1 MKQRNPMEKKKRGR
15 PMIEIDADKVEMLA
29 SFGCSTVEIAKL
41 HNCDEHTIRK
51 RFKDELERGRESMK
65 IKLRQLQWKTAEQG
79 SNAMLIFLG
88 KQYLGQSDR
97 NELELVGNLENL
109 LKECGYEDSP
119 IEKKSIKQDEA
130 LEGTE
135 VPALA

>member
-1 MKQRNPMEKKKRGR
+1 MDKKKKLGR
-15 PMIEIDADKVEMLA
+15 PKLDIDAEKVEMLA

-41 HNCDEHTIRK
+41 HNCDEQTIRT
-51 RFKDELERGRESMK
+51 RFKPEIHRGRESMK

-97 NELELVGNLENL
+97 NELELVGNLEGL

-119 IEKKSIKQDEA
+119 IEKKSIKQTEA
-130 LEGTE
+130 LES
-135 VPALA
+135 PRILA

>member
-1 MKQRNPMEKKKRGR
+1 MAKKKQGR
-15 PMIEIDADKVEMLA
+15 PKLEIAPQKVEMLA

-41 HNCDEHTIRK
+41 HSCDESTIRL
-51 RFKDELERGRESMK
+51 RFKEEIERGRESMK
-65 IKLRQLQWKTAEQG
+65 IKLRQLQWKTAESG

-88 KQYLGQSDR
+88 KQYLGQSER

-119 IEKKSIKQDEA
+119 IEKKSIKQSES
-130 LEGTE
+130 LEDTR
-135 VPALA
+135 VLA

>member
-1 MKQRNPMEKKKRGR
+1 MDKKKKRGS
-15 PMIEIDADKVEMLA
+15 PKLDIDAEKVEMLA

-41 HNCDEHTIRK
+41 HNCDEQTIRT
-51 RFKDELERGRESMK
+51 RFKPELERGRESMK

-97 NELELVGNLENL
+97 NELELVGNLEGL

-119 IEKKSIKQDEA
+119 IEKKSIKQTEA
-130 LEGTE
+130 LES
-135 VPALA
+135 PRILA

>member
-1 MKQRNPMEKKKRGR
+1 MEKRKRGR
-15 PMIEIDADKVEMLA
+15 PKLDIDPDKVEMLA

-51 RFKDELERGRESMK
+51 RFKEELERGRESMK
-65 IKLRQLQWKTAEQG
+65 IKLRQLQWKQAEN
-79 SNAMLIFLG
+79 SNTSLLIFLG

-97 NELELVGNLENL
+97 NELELVGNLEGI

-119 IEKKSIKQDEA
+119 IAKKSLKQSEA
-130 LEGTE
+130 LGDTR
-135 VPALA
+135 VQA

>member
-1 MKQRNPMEKKKRGR
+1 MEKRKRGR
-15 PMIEIDADKVEMLA
+15 PKLDIDPDKVEMLA

-51 RFKDELERGRESMK
+51 RFRSELERGRESMK
-65 IKLRQLQWKTAEQG
+65 IKLRQLQWKQAENG
-79 SNAMLIFLG
+79 NTSLLIFLG

-97 NELELVGNLENL
+97 NELELVGNLEGI

-119 IEKKSIKQDEA
+119 IAKKSIKQSEA
-130 LEGTE
+130 LEDTR
-135 VPALA
+135 VQA

>member
-1 MKQRNPMEKKKRGR
+1 MEKKTRGR
-15 PMIEIDADKVEMLA
+15 PKLDIDSDKVEMLA

-51 RFKDELERGRESMK
+51 RFRSELERGRESMK
-65 IKLRQLQWKTAEQG
+65 IKLRQLQWKQAENG
-79 SNAMLIFLG
+79 NTSLLIFLG

-97 NELELVGNLENL
+97 NELELVGNLEGI

-119 IEKKSIKQDEA
+119 IAKKSIKQSEA
-130 LEGTE
+130 LEDTR
-135 VPALA
+135 VQA

>member
-1 MKQRNPMEKKKRGR
+1 MDKKKKLGR
-15 PMIEIDADKVEMLA
+15 PKLDIDAEKVEMLS

-41 HNCDEHTIRK
+41 HNCDEQTIRT
-51 RFKDELERGRESMK
+51 RFKPEIQRGRESMK

-97 NELELVGNLENL
+97 NELELVGNLEGL

-119 IEKKSIKQDEA
+119 IEKKSIKQTEA
-130 LEGTE
+130 LES
-135 VPALA
+135 PRILA

>member
-1 MKQRNPMEKKKRGR
+1 MEKRKRGR
-15 PMIEIDADKVEMLA
+15 PKLDIDPDKVEMLA

-51 RFKDELERGRESMK
+51 RFRSELERGRESMK
-65 IKLRQLQWKTAEQG
+65 IKLRQLQWKQAENG
-79 SNAMLIFLG
+79 NTSLLIFLG

-97 NELELVGNLENL
+97 NELELVGNLEGI

-119 IEKKSIKQDEA
+119 IAKTRLPPRA
-130 LEGTE
+130 
-135 VPALA
+135 ALADTRVQA

>member
-1 MKQRNPMEKKKRGR
+1 MEKRKRGR
-15 PMIEIDADKVEMLA
+15 PKLDIDPDKVEMLA

-51 RFKDELERGRESMK
+51 RFKEELERGRESMK
-65 IKLRQLQWKTAEQG
+65 IKLRQLQWKQAENG
-79 SNAMLIFLG
+79 NTSLLIFLG

-97 NELELVGNLENL
+97 NELELVGNLEGI

-119 IEKKSIKQDEA
+119 IAKKSLKQSEA
-130 LEGTE
+130 LGDTR
-135 VPALA
+135 VQA

>member
-1 MKQRNPMEKKKRGR
+1 MDKKKKLGR
-15 PMIEIDADKVEMLA
+15 PKLAIDAEKVEMLS

-41 HNCDEHTIRK
+41 HNCDEQTIRT
-51 RFKDELERGRESMK
+51 RFKPEIQRGRESMK

-97 NELELVGNLENL
+97 NELELVGNLEGL

-119 IEKKSIKQDEA
+119 IEKKSIKQTEA
-130 LEGTE
+130 LESSR
-135 VPALA
+135 VLA

>member
-1 MKQRNPMEKKKRGR
+1 MTTKKTGR
-15 PMIEIDADKVEMLA
+15 KPVDVSADKVEMLS
-29 SFGCSTVEIAKL
+29 SFGCSTVEIARL
-41 HNCDEHTIRK
+41 HNCSEATIRTK
-51 RFKDELERGRESMK
+51 FKEEIERGRESMK

-97 NELELVGNLENL
+97 NEFELVGNLEGL
-109 LKECGYEDSP
+109 LKECGYEESS
-119 IEKKSIKQDEA
+119 IEKKSFKQTEA
-130 LEGTE
+130 LGDTQ

>member
-1 MKQRNPMEKKKRGR
+1 
-15 PMIEIDADKVEMLA
+15 MLA

-51 RFKDELERGRESMK
+51 RFKEELERGRESMK
-65 IKLRQLQWKTAEQG
+65 IKLRQLQWKQAENG
-79 SNAMLIFLG
+79 NTSLLIFLG

-97 NELELVGNLENL
+97 NELELVGNLEGI

-119 IEKKSIKQDEA
+119 IAKKSLKQSEA
-130 LEGTE
+130 LGDTR
-135 VPALA
+135 VQA

>member
-1 MKQRNPMEKKKRGR
+1 
-15 PMIEIDADKVEMLA
+15 
-29 SFGCSTVEIAKL
+29 
-41 HNCDEHTIRK
+41 
-51 RFKDELERGRESMK
+51 MK

-97 NELELVGNLENL
+97 NEFELVGNLEGL
-109 LKECGYEDSP
+109 LKECGYEESP
-119 IEKKSIKQDEA
+119 IEKKSIKQTEA
-130 LEGTE
+130 LENPQ

>member
-1 MKQRNPMEKKKRGR
+1 MGR
-15 PMIEIDADKVEMLA
+15 PKLDIDADKVEMLA
-29 SFGCSTVEIAKL
+29 SFGCSTIEIARL
-41 HNCDEHTIRK
+41 HNCDESTIRL
-51 RFKDELERGRESMK
+51 RFKNELERGRENMK
-65 IKLRQLQWKTAEQG
+65 IKLRQLQWKAAENQ

-119 IEKKSIKQDEA
+119 IEKKNTKQDEVV
-130 LEGTE
+130 EPPR
-135 VPALA
+135 VLA